1 MLFHRSCYR
10 AAGGRSV
17 FFHRSC
23 HRAAG
28 DLQYRRFPTLT
39 LHFLKLNIRCYTK
52 LIVINILSVDN
63 IFSWQLGSSDS
74 NGTLYI
80 YISLRRQLLSYLR
93 LWFPWQISAPADVE
107 QHLFFVLAGDRQ
119 RWSFWE
125 LSCCQCVTAVCPAVW
140 QLFALPTAV
149 VLLPAVWQLYA
160 HLTALISFIQVDD
173 SQQHEP
179 EDVKN
184 AISPSKARLAE
195 TLDK

>member
-1 MLFHRSCYR
+1 MSSFIAVGCGIAVEIKHSEAVTWQLVIYRCYHSEAVTGQLVIYRWFHTYRSCHL
-10 AAGGRSV
+10 AAGRSWRSINFFLPEAVTGQLVVGVIPPKLLPGSWWSV

-107 QHLFFVLAGDRQ
+107 QHLF
-119 RWSFWE
+119 
-125 LSCCQCVTAVCPAVW
+125 
-140 QLFALPTAV
+140 
-149 VLLPAVWQLYA
+149 LY
-160 HLTALISFIQVDD
+160 
-173 SQQHEP
+173 
-179 EDVKN
+179 
-184 AISPSKARLAE
+184 
-195 TLDK
+195 